1 MVFKFI
7 FNANKLYSLNQYLT
21 TIEKGEKMATIQL
34 LLDDINLRYRN
45 TYTTPQKIV
54 WMNDE
59 QSELF
64 EILEIDS
71 VPYGFNTV
79 AEQFLYPIDSEI
91 DVDRIKQLT
100 IQIND
105 TNFEELP
112 FKRTTDEVNES
123 DYWYT
128 LVEQNFYVNVPGGAI
143 ADRAVYIYLDSQPVP
158 ISAAELTIE
167 PSIPLRYQ
175 EILKFGVLKRIAM
188 ARKDVIMANNFDSS
202 YQQMILDM
210 EWKMKMNT
218 PEFPTAIDVM
228 PLKSRYRN
236 RRRSVIITQFQ

>member
-1 MVFKFI
+1 
-7 FNANKLYSLNQYLT
+7 
-21 TIEKGEKMATIQL
+21 MATIQQ

-45 TYTTPQKIV
+45 TFTPAQKIV

-59 QSELF
+59 QNELF

-71 VPYGFNTV
+71 VPYGFSTV
-79 AEQFLYPIDSEI
+79 VDQFLYPIDSEI

-100 IQIND
+100 IQVND
-105 TNFEELP
+105 TSPADFVDLP
-112 FKRTTDEVNES
+112 FKRTTDEVNVE

-128 LVEQNFYVNVPGGAI
+128 LVERNFYVNVPSGAVN
-143 ADRAVYIYLDSQPVP
+143 DRAVYIYLDSQ
-158 ISAAELTIE
+158 TIDIDSNLLNVE
-167 PSIPLRYQ
+167 PAIPKRYQ
-175 EILKFGVLKRIAM
+175 EILKFGVLKRIAA
-188 ARKDVIMANNFDSS
+188 ARKDVIMVNNFDAT
-202 YQQMILDM
+202 YQQMVLEV

-236 RRRSVIITQFQ
+236 KRRSVIITRFQ

>member
-1 MVFKFI
+1 
-7 FNANKLYSLNQYLT
+7 
-21 TIEKGEKMATIQL
+21 MATIQG

-45 TYTTPQKIV
+45 TFTTPQKIV

-64 EILEIDS
+64 ETLEIDS
-71 VPYGFNTV
+71 VPYGFDTIID
-79 AEQFLYPIDSEI
+79 QFLYPIDAEI

-105 TNFEELP
+105 TDFVDLP

-128 LVEQNFYVNVPGGAI
+128 LIERNFYINVPGGTI
-143 ADRAVYIYLDSQPVP
+143 SDRAVYIYLDSQPVP
-158 ISAAELTIE
+158 ISASALTIE

-175 EILKFGVLKRIAM
+175 EILKLGVLKRIAM
-188 ARKDVIMANNFDSS
+188 ARKDVIMANNYDAT

-228 PLKSRYRN
+228 PRRSRYRN
-236 RRRSVIITQFQ
+236 GRSPVVITQFE

>member
-1 MVFKFI
+1 
-7 FNANKLYSLNQYLT
+7 
-21 TIEKGEKMATIQL
+21 MASIQL

-45 TYTTPQKIV
+45 TYTTAQKIV

-64 EILEIDS
+64 ETLEIDS
-71 VPYGFNTV
+71 VPYGFALV
-79 AEQFLYPIDSEI
+79 ADQFLYPIDTEI

-100 IQIND
+100 IQVND
-105 TNFEELP
+105 TVFDDLP

-123 DYWYT
+123 EYWYT
-128 LVEQNFYVNVPGGAI
+128 LVERNFYINVPGGAI
-143 ADRAVYIYLDSQPVP
+143 SDRAVYIYLDSQPVP
-158 ISAAELTIE
+158 ISDTALTVE

-188 ARKDVIMANNFDSS
+188 ARKDVIMANNYDAT

-218 PEFPTAIDVM
+218 PKFPSAIDVM
-228 PLKSRYRN
+228 P
-236 RRRSVIITQFQ
+236 RRSRFRNGRRPVVITQFQ

>member
-1 MVFKFI
+1 
-7 FNANKLYSLNQYLT
+7 
-21 TIEKGEKMATIQL
+21 MASIQS

-45 TYTTPQKIV
+45 TFTPTQKIV

-71 VPYGFNTV
+71 VPYGFITV
-79 AEQFLYPIDSEI
+79 VNQFLYPIDTEI

-100 IQIND
+100 IQISD
-105 TNFEELP
+105 TNFSDLP
-112 FKRTTDEVNES
+112 FKRTTDEVDES
-123 DYWYT
+123 EYWYT
-128 LVEQNFYVNVPGGAI
+128 LVERNFYVNVPGGAI
-143 ADRAVYIYLDSQPVP
+143 TNRAVYIYMDIQPVL
-158 ISAAELTIE
+158 ITEIALTVE

-175 EILKFGVLKRIAM
+175 EILKYGVLKRIAM
-188 ARKDVIMANNFDSS
+188 ARKDVIMANNYDAT

-218 PEFPTAIDVM
+218 PDFPTAINVM
-228 PLKSRYRN
+228 PLKGRYRN
-236 RRRSVIITQFQ
+236 RRRPVVVTQFE